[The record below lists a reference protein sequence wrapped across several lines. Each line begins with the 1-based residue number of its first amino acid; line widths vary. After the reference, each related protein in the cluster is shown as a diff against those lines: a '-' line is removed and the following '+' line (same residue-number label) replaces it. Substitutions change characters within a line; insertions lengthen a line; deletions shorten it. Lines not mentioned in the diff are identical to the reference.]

1 VFTVEYSVR
10 AAQMAVY
17 QLMKI
22 DRPVPPVTRHDKS
35 LAVIFATLEKAFT

>member
-1 VFTVEYSVR
+1 MFTVEYSVR
-10 AAQMAVY
+10 AAQTAVY